1 MATAAAA
8 GTSTETSAGPPR
20 FQPEE
25 RGRAGARRRGLQH
38 PLWLHPGVS
47 DELRQWPHLYRRLG
61 LVLEQLA
68 AHGRT
73 SVVKGCRNAN
83 RGWLRSPLGGNQGV
97 QYYLWWTHQESRA
110 ATGLELPTGSI
121 VVRAVRHHD
130 DHTPLHAGEHA
141 DYLTLTTAEDLS
153 EDIAGEP
160 WTADQATFVD
170 GKAPI
175 RLLIGRPGSGKTTA
189 LWRAVDA
196 RDGEQVLYLTWS
208 TALARH
214 AEEHFCSFAPES
226 VQVHA
231 TDFTTFLG
239 EIIGCDV
246 DRQPLEQSRSVLD
259 QAITRAGRNMAGP
272 WASRLTALHAE
283 MRGVLIGRA
292 APDRAETTAQGDI
305 VRMSD
310 KGYTKHRGT
319 DTGLEMKAV
328 RAVLKVA
335 RSLPAG
341 ALRAVYPELAAAS
354 QAVRRLRNDQLPEQ
368 FARIDRIVVD
378 ELQDLTVLETAV
390 IVQLCRTIARRR
402 GWAPKLLMAGDAGQT
417 VRPTAFKWAHVSNLL
432 RSELRAPASF
442 YLDEH
447 VRCPKDIAEI
457 VDRSAHLYT
466 GVNKDVRPTKQHKQS
481 GGEHVDAQ
489 LIHVQLT
496 DPADI
501 EPLLARLADSDNV
514 AIVATSDTRPAWVPP
529 QWRQSVLTPAQA
541 KGLEYQAVCVLDP
554 GANMA
559 TLRDDMFT
567 REGDDIDQELHR
579 AAIDDLR
586 VTLSRAT
593 ESLIFIDMQP
603 DATALEASVRMLGN
617 AAPYSP
623 QDLIEHIERR
633 DTPPEESVLL
643 RTREATALLDTAP
656 LRAWQRA
663 AQALRMLGDPDL
675 PNGVQDPAVRKAAR
689 HTLLATAARLLVT
702 PGETSLTT
710 DEIRPLTSEAL
721 YLDVETRNPD
731 GIAKEDID
739 KIVLTESRII
749 HLLGEWRTRQE
760 EPHQVLLVDSIATL
774 RDHVETDEDWTRN
787 AIPNIAQALRNGIT
801 AGAEDLDHAADYN
814 VEDVSAWLDTTGYT
828 GDSETRAVQL
838 CRSAVDNLLKA
849 ARTARGARERRARID
864 SAQLVLASLED
875 EPLRE
880 GRMHEIAGDP
890 EAAVTAY
897 RKANATADIIRV
909 WRNAGAWEKA
919 LIEAE
924 GEAESD
930 LTWLLNLEALVDQR
944 PRGQNRR
951 LRKAERKRLSR
962 VLDRIQKR
970 RGDAHEE

>member
-1 MATAAAA
+1 
-8 GTSTETSAGPPR
+8 
-20 FQPEE
+20 
-25 RGRAGARRRGLQH
+25 
-38 PLWLHPGVS
+38 
-47 DELRQWPHLYRRLG
+47 
-61 LVLEQLA
+61 
-68 AHGRT
+68 
-73 SVVKGCRNAN
+73 
-83 RGWLRSPLGGNQGV
+83 
-97 QYYLWWTHQESRA
+97 
-110 ATGLELPTGSI
+110 
-121 VVRAVRHHD
+121 
-130 DHTPLHAGEHA
+130 
-141 DYLTLTTAEDLS
+141 
-153 EDIAGEP
+153 
-160 WTADQATFVD
+160 
-170 GKAPI
+170 
-175 RLLIGRPGSGKTTA
+175 
-189 LWRAVDA
+189 
-196 RDGEQVLYLTWS
+196 
-208 TALARH
+208 
-214 AEEHFCSFAPES
+214 
-226 VQVHA
+226 
-231 TDFTTFLG
+231 
-239 EIIGCDV
+239 
-246 DRQPLEQSRSVLD
+246 
-259 QAITRAGRNMAGP
+259 
-272 WASRLTALHAE
+272 
-283 MRGVLIGRA
+283 
-292 APDRAETTAQGDI
+292 
-305 VRMSD
+305 MSD

-390 IVQLCRTIARRR
+390 IVQLCRAIARRR

-623 QDLIEHIERR
+623 RTSSSTSNAGTRRPRKACSCGREKQPHCWIRRRCAPGSGRRKPCGCSATRTCPTAYKIRQSARPPGTPSWRPRRGCSSRQERPASRPTRSAAHLRSPLPRRRNEEPRRNSKGGHRQDRPHRVA
-633 DTPPEESVLL
+633 DHPPAGGMAKPARKN
-643 RTREATALLDTAP
+643 RTR
-656 LRAWQRA
+656 
-663 AQALRMLGDPDL
+663 
-675 PNGVQDPAVRKAAR
+675 
-689 HTLLATAARLLVT
+689 
-702 PGETSLTT
+702 
-710 DEIRPLTSEAL
+710 
-721 YLDVETRNPD
+721 
-731 GIAKEDID
+731 
-739 KIVLTESRII
+739 
-749 HLLGEWRTRQE
+749 
-760 EPHQVLLVDSIATL
+760 
-774 RDHVETDEDWTRN
+774 
-787 AIPNIAQALRNGIT
+787 
-801 AGAEDLDHAADYN
+801 
-814 VEDVSAWLDTTGYT
+814 
-828 GDSETRAVQL
+828 
-838 CRSAVDNLLKA
+838 CC
-849 ARTARGARERRARID
+849 
-864 SAQLVLASLED
+864 
-875 EPLRE
+875 
-880 GRMHEIAGDP
+880 
-890 EAAVTAY
+890 
-897 RKANATADIIRV
+897 
-909 WRNAGAWEKA
+909 
-919 LIEAE
+919 
-924 GEAESD
+924 
-930 LTWLLNLEALVDQR
+930 
-944 PRGQNRR
+944 
-951 LRKAERKRLSR
+951 
-962 VLDRIQKR
+962 
-970 RGDAHEE
+970 